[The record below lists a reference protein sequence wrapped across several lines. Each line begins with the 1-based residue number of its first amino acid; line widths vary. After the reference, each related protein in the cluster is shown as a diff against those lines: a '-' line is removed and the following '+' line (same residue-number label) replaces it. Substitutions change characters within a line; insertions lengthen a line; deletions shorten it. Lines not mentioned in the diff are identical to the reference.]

1 MICQPLKEILLSD
14 KQKNLLPKILGEHF
28 KNAREKLGLSV
39 EELAN
44 KAILSNSQIR
54 QIEGIEQGAFYSPLI
69 KYSSAQKVAKI
80 LGLPEDQAF
89 DASQAMLEDEH
100 TLQEQKELKVI
111 EAMLA
116 QKMINELKFERPSLI
131 QKIIG
136 KQTSAQLPIQGI
148 EVPKTTPSKS
158 FFKIAIFFLFLIAA
172 LGFGYSF
179 LIPYLNIS

>member
-1 MICQPLKEILLSD
+1 MSD
-14 KQKNLLPKILGEHF
+14 KQKNPLPKILGERF
-28 KNAREKLGLSV
+28 KDARETLGLSV
-39 EELAN
+39 EELAK

-54 QIEGIEQGAFYSPLI
+54 QIEGKEQGAFYSPLI

-89 DASQAMLEDEH
+89 DTSQAVLEDEQ
-100 TLQEQKELKVI
+100 TLQEQKELKEI

-116 QKMINELKFERPSLI
+116 QKMINELKFEKPSLI

-148 EVPKTTPSKS
+148 EVPKTSPSKS
-158 FFKIAIFFLFLIAA
+158 FIKLAVFILLLITA
-172 LGFGYSF
+172 LGFGYWF
-179 LIPYLNIS
+179 LNPYLNIS

>member
-1 MICQPLKEILLSD
+1 MSD
-14 KQKNLLPKILGEHF
+14 KQKNPLPKILGERF
-28 KNAREKLGLSV
+28 KGARETLGLSV
-39 EELAN
+39 EELAK

-54 QIEGIEQGAFYSPLI
+54 QIEGKEQGAFYSPLI

-89 DASQAMLEDEH
+89 DASQAVLEDEQ
-100 TLQEQKELKVI
+100 TLQEQKELKELKEI

-158 FFKIAIFFLFLIAA
+158 FIKLVVFIVLLIVA
-172 LGFGYSF
+172 LGFGYWF
-179 LIPYLNIS
+179 LNPYLNIS